1 MKYLS
6 FITGLLILAC
16 NNPEPQNQQD
26 PYAHIE
32 DTQVRTILQAAIE
45 YAGGLERWE
54 SIKRLAYTKDFHLL
68 DASGEIERSYRQI
81 HDYRYGPLHLNIL
94 SIENGDTIHTVL
106 ENGRYARTVNDT
118 MVNLEQSTLEQS
130 VNTST
135 YVVSMP
141 FKLLDSGPVL
151 KYLGADTLGNGQI
164 VDIIELNYN
173 ADAHDNLSSS
183 DIWRYYFDR
192 PDRKIVANWVKT
204 SDHFSLVE
212 NLSYARVGGI
222 LFNKERKSYRVDSLG
237 NKLYLRAE
245 YWYDNYQVE

>member
-1 MKYLS
+1 MKYLPYIAG
-6 FITGLLILAC
+6 FLIFSCTHPA
-16 NNPEPQNQQD
+16 PQHQQD

-32 DTQVRTILQAAIE
+32 DAQVKTILQSAIE
-45 YAGGLERWE
+45 YAGGLERWK
-54 SIKRLAYTKDFHLL
+54 SIKRLAYTKDFQLL
-68 DASGEIERSYRQI
+68 DATGEIERSYRQI
-81 HDYRYGPLHLNIL
+81 HDYRYDPLQLDIL

-106 ENGRYARTVNDT
+106 ENGRYSRTLNDT
-118 MVNLEQSTLEQS
+118 PVELEQSALEQS

-141 FKLLDSGPVL
+141 FKLLDPGPVL
-151 KYLGADTLGNGQI
+151 QYLGEDTLEDGRL
-164 VDIIELNYN
+164 VDIIELHYN
-173 ADAHDNLSSS
+173 AAAHDNLSSS
-183 DIWRYYFDR
+183 DSWRYYFDR

-212 NLSYARVGGI
+212 NLTYERVGGI